1 MSKIILH
8 LNFIGVSLDL
18 YGDCDTTSV
27 TVFSEWQTEIANSRR
42 CSVFW
47 HQVALAGNVN
57 K

>member
-1 MSKIILH
+1 MKLSL

-18 YGDCDTTSV
+18 CEDCGITLE
-27 TVFSEWQTEIANSRR
+27 TVFREWQTEIANSRR